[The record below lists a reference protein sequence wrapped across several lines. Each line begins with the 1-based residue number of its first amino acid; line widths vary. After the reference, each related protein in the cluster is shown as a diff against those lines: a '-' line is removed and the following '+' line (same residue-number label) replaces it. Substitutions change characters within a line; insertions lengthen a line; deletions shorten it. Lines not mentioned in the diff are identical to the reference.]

1 MPRGLRPAGS
11 IPTRV
16 LTSVTKTLYAAEA
29 ITRRANGKVE
39 NSFMVRDEGQMV
51 R

>member
-11 IPTRV
+11 IPTLV
-16 LTSVTKTLYAAEA
+16 VTSVTKTLYAAEA
-29 ITRRANGKVE
+29 VTRRANGKVE
-39 NSFMVRDEGQMV
+39 NSFMVRDEGQV